1 MLAIVLSVR
10 NTVVSIVKHTT
21 FKKWALIIVSNYQQ
35 SDHLVKIRVT
45 IHLRLPGTILL
56 TINSISFTLQS
67 VLACV
72 IKYISTIVK
81 FDVSK

>member
-21 FKKWALIIVSNYQQ
+21 FKKWALIIGSNYQQ

-56 TINSISFTLQS
+56 TINSISFTFQS

-81 FDVSK
+81 CDVSK